1 MSAKAPNPDAVPP
14 TAVERARAFG
24 IDVTLL
30 LENLRLTPEQRLE
43 KAQRGLGSMAALRAE
58 ADGQRPR
65 ARATG

>member
-1 MSAKAPNPDAVPP
+1 MSAKVSIPDTVSL

-43 KAQRGLGSMAALRAE
+43 KAQRSLASMAALRAE

>member
-1 MSAKAPNPDAVPP
+1 MSAKVPIPDTVPL
-14 TAVERARAFG
+14 TAVARARAFG

-30 LENLRLTPEQRLE
+30 EENLRLTPEQRLE
-43 KAQRGLGSMAALRAE
+43 RAQRSLASVAALRAE

>member
-1 MSAKAPNPDAVPP
+1 MSAKVSIPDTVPL

-43 KAQRGLGSMAALRAE
+43 KAQRSLASMAALRAE